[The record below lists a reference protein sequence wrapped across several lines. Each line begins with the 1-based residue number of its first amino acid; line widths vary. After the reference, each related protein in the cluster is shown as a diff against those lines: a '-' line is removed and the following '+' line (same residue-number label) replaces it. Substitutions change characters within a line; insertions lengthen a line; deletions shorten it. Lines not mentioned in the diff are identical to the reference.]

1 MTATSVQVMF
11 AGFASV
17 TPSPG
22 AKDADAALASAPGV
36 HRHGK
41 DDTAKR
47 NLETPL
53 TMSGVPVKMQL
64 RFPAPP
70 VGRVS
75 SFEVFSKAPQ
85 SEMRRHRRA
94 GALLATFGILTV
106 FAPRGADI
114 RI

>member
-11 AGFASV
+11 AGFASAP
-17 TPSPG
+17 PSPD
-22 AKDADAALASAPGV
+22 AKRVGAALASAPGV
-36 HRHGK
+36 YPHGK

-47 NLETPL
+47 NPETPL
-53 TMSGVPVKMQL
+53 TVSGLPVKMQPL
-64 RFPAPP
+64 FPAPP

-75 SFEVFSKAPQ
+75 SFEVFSKAAQ